1 MISVK
6 EALDII
12 LAHPFKSGTEQ
23 VSLMNAVGRVSGA
36 SVFADRDL
44 PPYNRVAMDG
54 IAVRFEDLSKGLRKF
69 KVAGMAIAG
78 IPGVD
83 LNDAGTAIEVMTGA
97 VLPSG
102 ADVVIRYEDLRSEG
116 DHFNVLIDDFKIF
129 QNVHRQGSDAKHKE
143 ELLKP
148 GIVISPAE
156 IPLMASVGVSA
167 VTVKTLPR
175 IGLISTGDELV
186 EIDEQPLAHQIRTSN
201 VYAIMA
207 GLKEA
212 GAVCS
217 MYHLGDQDPEFQQKL
232 DNILSKCDVVILSGG
247 VSKGKLDRVPEELE
261 KAGIK
266 KHFHQVAQ
274 RPGKPLWFGTGGGK
288 IVFALPGNPVSVFL
302 CLYKYI
308 RPWLLSSM
316 GAATENFSAV
326 LDKDFV
332 SDLPLTHFL
341 QVRVHQIDGVLRAM
355 PVPGGG
361 SGDFANLRHISGFLE
376 LPPGAGL
383 CSSGRPFPFIPIR

>member
-12 LAHPFKSGTEQ
+12 LAHPFQSGTEQ
-23 VSLMNAVGRVSGA
+23 VSLMNSVGRVSGA
-36 SVFADRDL
+36 FVFADRDL

-69 KVAGMAIAG
+69 KVAGIAIAG
-78 IPGVD
+78 IPGIE

-102 ADVVIRYEDLRSEG
+102 SDVVIRYEDLRNEG
-116 DHFNVLIDDFKIF
+116 DHFNVLINEFKIF
-129 QNVHRQGSDAKHKE
+129 QNVHRKGSDAKHNE

-232 DNILSKCDVVILSGG
+232 DDILSKCDVVILSGG
-247 VSKGKLDRVPEELE
+247 VSKGKLDRVPEALE
-261 KAGIK
+261 RAGIK
-266 KHFHQVAQ
+266 KQFHQVAQ

-308 RPWLLSSM
+308 RPWLLCSM
-316 GAATENFSAV
+316 NAATENFSAV

-341 QVRVHQIDGVLRAM
+341 QVRVHRTDGVLRAM

-383 CSSGRPFPFIPIR
+383 CSSGRAFPFIPIR